1 MGRLYRERLVNC
13 NLVYVYDAAHE
24 MQFDRP
30 QAFAD
35 VVGDFVARQEAFVV
49 NDRSGVINP

>member
-1 MGRLYRERLVNC
+1 
-13 NLVYVYDAAHE
+13 VYDAAHE
-24 MQFDRP
+24 MQYDRP

-35 VVGDFVARQEAFVV
+35 VVGDFVVRQEAFVV